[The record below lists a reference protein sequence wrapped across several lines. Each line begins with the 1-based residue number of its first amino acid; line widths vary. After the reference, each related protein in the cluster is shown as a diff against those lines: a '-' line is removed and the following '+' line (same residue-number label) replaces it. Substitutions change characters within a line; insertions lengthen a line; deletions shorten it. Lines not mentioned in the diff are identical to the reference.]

1 MKAEIIAVGS
11 ELLTPDRM
19 DTNSLFLTEELNKLG
34 IEVLRKS
41 IVGDNRDTLSAA
53 FAEALERVELV
64 IASGG
69 LGPTEDD
76 LTRETVANLL
86 GRKLHLNNEILS
98 YIEGR
103 FRLLGREMPAV
114 NVRQAMVPEG
124 AEVLENPR
132 GSAPGLWIE
141 DAGHFIALLPG
152 PPREL
157 KPMYMEQVLP
167 RLQRRSSN
175 VRMVHRELRVAGMG
189 ESGVEQRIKPIYTRY
204 ADVNTTILAAP
215 GEIQI
220 HLRMWTD
227 DAAHAQ
233 KTLDEIV
240 QGFEIALAD
249 RIFSQDGSSM
259 EEVVA
264 GLLTRNNSTISAA
277 ESCTG
282 GLLAQRLTSIAGS
295 SVYFLGGVVSYS
307 NELKTAWADVPAELI
322 QTKGAVSGEV
332 AIALADGIRRQ
343 VGSTLGVGITGIAGP
358 GGGSE
363 EKPVGTVHI
372 ALSHASGVK
381 ERGVVFPGD
390 REAIRWHASQLALD
404 LVRIHFLYNGG
415 EPPARSAK
423 RA

>member
-34 IEVLRKS
+34 IEVVRKS
-41 IVGDNRDTLSAA
+41 IVGDNRDYLSAA
-53 FAEALERVELV
+53 FKEALERVELV

-76 LTRETVANLL
+76 LTRETVADLL
-86 GRKLHLNNEILS
+86 GRKLHLNQEILR

-103 FRLLGREMPAV
+103 FRQLGREMPAV

-124 AEVLENPR
+124 AEILENPR
-132 GSAPGLWIE
+132 GSAPGLWLE
-141 DAGHFIALLPG
+141 DAGRFIALLPG

-157 KPMYMEQVLP
+157 KPMYQEQILP
-167 RLQRRSSN
+167 RLERRSSSI
-175 VRMVHRELRVAGMG
+175 RMFHRELRVAGMG
-189 ESGVEQRIKPIYTRY
+189 ESSVEQRIKPIYTRY
-204 ADVNTTILAAP
+204 AEVNTTILAAP

-220 HLRMWTD
+220 HLRVWTD

-249 RIFSQDGSSM
+249 RIFSRDGSSM

-295 SVYFLGGVVSYS
+295 SSYFLGGVVSYS

-322 QTKGAVSGEV
+322 HTKGAVSSEV
-332 AIALADGIRRQ
+332 AMALAEGIRRQ
-343 VGSTLGVGITGIAGP
+343 VGSTLGMGITGIAGP
-358 GGGSE
+358 GGGSVR
-363 EKPVGTVHI
+363 KPVGIVYLA
-372 ALSHASGVK
+372 ALARDGRRV
-381 ERGVVFPGD
+381 R
-390 REAIRWHASQLALD
+390 REKRYGKIGRRKVRLRSVAEALAMLE
-404 LVRIHFLYNGG
+404 LLAGG
-415 EPPARSAK
+415 GYV
-423 RA
+423 

>member
-1 MKAEIIAVGS
+1 VKAEIIAVGS
-11 ELLTPDRM
+11 ELLTPDRV

-34 IEVLRKS
+34 IEVVRKS
-41 IVGDNRDTLSAA
+41 IVGDNRDDLSAT
-53 FAEALERVELV
+53 FHGALERVELV

-76 LTRETVANLL
+76 LTRETVADLL
-86 GRKLHLNNEILS
+86 GRKLQLNKEILQ

-103 FRLLGREMPAV
+103 FRRLGREMPAV

-141 DAGHFIALLPG
+141 DSGHRIALLPG

-157 KPMYMEQVLP
+157 KPMFYEQVLP
-167 RLQRRSSN
+167 RLQRLASS
-175 VRMVHRELRVAGMG
+175 VRMFHRELRVAGMG
-189 ESGVEQRIKPIYTRY
+189 ESALEQRIRPIYTRY

-220 HLRMWTD
+220 HLRIWTD
-227 DAAHAQ
+227 DVAHAQ

-240 QGFEIALAD
+240 QSFQLALTD
-249 RIFSQDGSSM
+249 RIFSMDGSPL

-264 GLLTRNNSTISAA
+264 QILTMNGATISAA

-295 SVYFLGGVVSYS
+295 SSYFLGGVVCYS
-307 NELKTAWADVPAELI
+307 NELKTAWADVPAEI
-322 QTKGAVSGEV
+322 IKMKGAVSSEV
-332 AIALADGIRRQ
+332 AIALADGIRRR

-363 EKPVGTVHI
+363 EKPVGTVHV
-372 ALSHASGVK
+372 AVSHAGGVK
-381 ERGVVFPGD
+381 ERGARFPGD
-390 REAIRWHASQLALD
+390 REAVRWHAAQLALD
-404 LVRIHFLYNGG
+404 MVRIHFLYNGG
-415 EPPARSAK
+415 EPPARGSN
-423 RA
+423 RP

>member
-1 MKAEIIAVGS
+1 
-11 ELLTPDRM
+11 
-19 DTNSLFLTEELNKLG
+19 
-34 IEVLRKS
+34 
-41 IVGDNRDTLSAA
+41 
-53 FAEALERVELV
+53 
-64 IASGG
+64 
-69 LGPTEDD
+69 
-76 LTRETVANLL
+76 
-86 GRKLHLNNEILS
+86 
-98 YIEGR
+98 
-103 FRLLGREMPAV
+103 
-114 NVRQAMVPEG
+114 
-124 AEVLENPR
+124 
-132 GSAPGLWIE
+132 
-141 DAGHFIALLPG
+141 
-152 PPREL
+152 
-157 KPMYMEQVLP
+157 
-167 RLQRRSSN
+167 
-175 VRMVHRELRVAGMG
+175 MG
-189 ESGVEQRIKPIYTRY
+189 ESSVEQRIKPIYTRY

-220 HLRMWTD
+220 HLRVWTG

-240 QGFEIALAD
+240 QGFEIALSD

-295 SVYFLGGVVSYS
+295 SSYFLGGVVSYS
-307 NELKTAWADVPAELI
+307 NELKTAWADVPPEVI
-322 QTKGAVSGEV
+322 QTKGAVSSEV

-358 GGGSE
+358 GGGTE

-372 ALSHASGVK
+372 ALSHAGGVK
-381 ERGVVFPGD
+381 ERAVLIPGD

-415 EPPARSAK
+415 EPPARNTK
-423 RA
+423 RS

>member
-41 IVGDNRDTLSAA
+41 IVGDNRDYLSAA
-53 FAEALERVELV
+53 FKEALERVELI

-76 LTRETVANLL
+76 LTRETVADLL
-86 GRKLHLNNEILS
+86 GRKLHLNNEILR

-103 FRLLGREMPAV
+103 FRQLGREMPAV
-114 NVRQAMVPEG
+114 NARQAMVPEG

-157 KPMYMEQVLP
+157 KPMYQEQVLP
-167 RLQRRSSN
+167 RLQRRSSSI
-175 VRMVHRELRVAGMG
+175 RMFHRELRVAGMG
-189 ESGVEQRIKPIYTRY
+189 ESGVEQRIRPIYMRY
-204 ADVNTTILAAP
+204 ADVTTTILAAP

-233 KTLDEIV
+233 KTLDEIA

-264 GLLTRNNSTISAA
+264 SLLTRN
-277 ESCTG
+277 CTG

-295 SVYFLGGVVSYS
+295 SSYFLGGVVSYS

-322 QTKGAVSGEV
+322 QTKGAVSSEV
-332 AIALADGIRRQ
+332 AIALAQGIRRQ

-372 ALSHASGVK
+372 ALSHAGGIK
-381 ERGVVFPGD
+381 ERGALFPGD

-404 LVRIHFLYNGG
+404 MVRIHFLYNGG
-415 EPPARSAK
+415 EPPSHGAK
-423 RA
+423 RF

>member
-34 IEVLRKS
+34 IEVVRKT
-41 IVGDNRDTLSAA
+41 IVGDNRELL
-53 FAEALERVELV
+53 AEAFRDALDRVPLI

-76 LTRETVANLL
+76 LTRETVAELL
-86 GRKLHLNNEILS
+86 GRKLILNDAILR

-103 FRLLGREMPAV
+103 FRQLGREMPAV
-114 NVRQAMVPEG
+114 NVRQARVPEV

-132 GSAPGLWIE
+132 GSAPGLWLE
-141 DAGHFIALLPG
+141 DKGRSVALLPG

-157 KPMYMEQVLP
+157 KPMYQEQVLP
-167 RLQRRSSN
+167 RLAKRRSG
-175 VRMVHRELRVAGMG
+175 VRMFHRELRVAGMG
-189 ESGVEQRIKPIYTRY
+189 ESAVEQRIKPIYMRY

-220 HLRMWTD
+220 HLRIWTG
-227 DAAHAQ
+227 DALHAQ

-240 QGFEIALAD
+240 QGFELALTD
-249 RIFSQDGSSM
+249 RIYSQDGASM
-259 EEVVA
+259 EEVIA
-264 GLLTRNNSTISAA
+264 RLLTINNATISAA

-295 SVYFLGGVVSYS
+295 SSYFLGGAVCYS
-307 NELKTAWADVPAELI
+307 NELKTAWANVPAEMI
-322 QTKGAVSGEV
+322 QTKGAVSSEV
-332 AIALADGIRRQ
+332 AIALADGIRRS

-358 GGGSE
+358 GGGSD

-372 ALSHASGVK
+372 ALSHAGGVK
-381 ERGVVFPGD
+381 ERGVRFPGD

-404 LVRIHFLYNGG
+404 MVRLYFLYNGG
-415 EPPARSAK
+415 EPPARGAK
-423 RA
+423 RP

>member
-1 MKAEIIAVGS
+1 VKAEIIAVGS
-11 ELLTPDRM
+11 ELLTPDRL

-34 IEVLRKS
+34 IEVVRKT
-41 IVGDNRDTLSAA
+41 IVGDNRELL
-53 FAEALERVELV
+53 AEAFRDALDRVPLI

-76 LTRETVANLL
+76 LTRETAAELL
-86 GRKLHLNNEILS
+86 GRKLVLNDAILR

-103 FRLLGREMPAV
+103 FRQLGREMPAV

-132 GSAPGLWIE
+132 GSAPGLWLE
-141 DAGHFIALLPG
+141 DKGRFIALLPG

-157 KPMYMEQVLP
+157 KPMYHEQVLP
-167 RLQRRSSN
+167 RLERRSSGI
-175 VRMVHRELRVAGMG
+175 RMFHRELRVAGMG
-189 ESGVEQRIKPIYTRY
+189 ESAVEQRIKPIYTRY
-204 ADVNTTILAAP
+204 SDVNTTILAAP

-220 HLRMWTD
+220 HLRLWTD

-240 QGFEIALAD
+240 QGFELALTD
-249 RIFSQDGSSM
+249 RIFSQDGSSLD
-259 EEVVA
+259 EVVA
-264 GLLTRNNSTISAA
+264 RILTMNSATISTA

-295 SVYFLGGVVSYS
+295 SSYFLGGLVCYS
-307 NELKTAWADVPAELI
+307 NDLKTAWADVPQELI
-322 QTKGAVSGEV
+322 QSKGAVSSEV
-332 AIALADGIRRQ
+332 AIALADGIRRSS
-343 VGSTLGVGITGIAGP
+343 GSTLGVGITGVAGP

-372 ALSHASGVK
+372 ALSHAGGVK
-381 ERGVVFPGD
+381 ERGVRFPGD
-390 REAIRWHASQLALD
+390 REAIRWHASQLGLD
-404 LVRIHFLYNGG
+404 MVRIHFLYNGG
-415 EPPARSAK
+415 EPPARGSK
-423 RA
+423 RS